1 MSKSTCRLYLATPQR
16 LDLADFTDTLEA
28 VLAQVDCASL
38 VLNLDTDDQGLI
50 EEAASEL
57 MSIVFPHD
65 TAFLIADAPDIALK
79 LGADGV
85 HLSDGNR
92 SYAQVRKTLG
102 AERIVGVGGLTSRHE
117 AMEAGETGADYIAF
131 NNPGSTNGDINAV
144 CEKTQWWTDL
154 FEVPCVAF
162 DDGDPE
168 TAKKLIA
175 SGVDFLCVGDSLWT
189 APQGPVKTAQTYVQ
203 LMQRDAAA

>member
-1 MSKSTCRLYLATPQR
+1 MSKSTCRLNLATPRQ
-16 LDLADFTDTLEA
+16 LDLSVFSEVLEA

-38 VLNLDTDDQGLI
+38 LLNLDTDDQGFI

-57 MSIVFPHD
+57 MAVVFPHD
-65 TAFLIADAPDIALK
+65 TAFLMADAPDLALK

-85 HLSDGNR
+85 HLSDGYQ
-92 SYAQVRKTLG
+92 SYTQVRKLLG

-117 AMEAGETGADYIAF
+117 AMEAGETGADYVAF
-131 NNPGSTNGDINAV
+131 NNPGSTTGDINAL
-144 CEKTQWWTDL
+144 CDLTRWWTDL

-162 DDGDPE
+162 DDGGPE

-175 SGVDFLCVGDSLWT
+175 SGVDFLCAGDSLWT
-189 APQGPVKTAQTYVQ
+189 APQGPVKTAHDYVQ